1 MYALAVQQAINEM
14 DKSNKDHVS
23 IDFDKLEDSL
33 RGEFK
38 TLYPFSKDRCIYR
51 VPSKTRMLNQSF
63 YTPKM
68 VSIGPLHH
76 GRKELKAMEEHKLR
90 YLQQFLDRTRV
101 GMQTFLKFIKYN
113 EIKLRNCYA
122 ETIKFGSEAFVKMI
136 LLDAVFL
143 IEILL
148 RYSPGFDNIF
158 TIVDPIFTGPG
169 MIIEMMFDIMSLE
182 NQLPIFILEDL
193 FKLANPTMPEEYEG
207 YSLSQFTSFSFEH
220 ICEVLLIKKTLL
232 EFHFS
237 KSKHFVDLLTIC
249 LEPPKRFNTKKQADS
264 QAAPNVTILHQ
275 SGVKFEL
282 ASDKKLLDITF
293 NKWTLE
299 IPKLT
304 ISNMS
309 VHLLRNLQIFE
320 KLHYGTNYIN
330 DYDMLL
336 HRLLSTPK
344 DVEFLTHIGVIENRI
359 LDSEGVSTVFR
370 QLSRDARVHNSN
382 FYYSGVV
389 KDLQD
394 YCKSPYNEQIT
405 NLKQN
410 YFNTPW
416 SGIKVVVAGIILVL
430 TFIQAIC
437 SILGL

>member
-1 MYALAVQQAINEM
+1 M
-14 DKSNKDHVS
+14 DKSNKDQVS

-51 VPSKTRMLNQSF
+51 VPPKTRMLNQSF

-90 YLQQFLDRTRV
+90 YLQQFLERTCV
-101 GMQTFLKFIKYN
+101 GMQVFLKFIKYN
-113 EIKLRNCYA
+113 ETKLRNCYA
-122 ETIKFGSEAFVKMI
+122 ETIRFGSEAFVKMI
-136 LLDAVFL
+136 FLDAVFL

-148 RYSPGFDNIF
+148 RYSPGFDDIL
-158 TIVDPIFTGPG
+158 TIEDPIFSGPG

-193 FKLANPTMPEEYEG
+193 FKLANPTMPGKYEG
-207 YSLSQFTSFSFEH
+207 YSLSQFVRFSFNY
-220 ICEVLLIKKTLL
+220 IGEVLLIDETLL
-232 EFHFS
+232 EFYFS

-249 LEPPKRFNTKKQADS
+249 LKPPERHNPEKKADS

-282 ASDKKLLDITF
+282 ASRKTLLDITF
-293 NKWTLE
+293 NKQTLQ

-344 DVEFLTHIGVIENRI
+344 DVEFLTHMGVIENRI

-370 QLSRDARVHNSN
+370 QLSRDARVHNSK
-382 FYYSGVV
+382 FFYSGVV

-394 YCKSPYNEQIT
+394 YCKYPCHKWKA

-416 SGIKVVVAGIILVL
+416 SCIKVLVAGLILVL
-430 TFIQAIC
+430 TLIQAIC
-437 SILGL
+437 SIIGV